1 MEFKDE
7 KEFSMTSNIRDNDQ
21 VLLLSP
27 KNKKKRKSFF
37 FHSPFFSDIHVHI
50 NEKSSIEVVH
60 SENVVG
66 HVGHSE
72 PR

>member
-1 MEFKDE
+1 M
-7 KEFSMTSNIRDNDQ
+7 IRFYCY
-21 VLLLSP
+21 LLRIK
-27 KNKKKRKSFF
+27 KNRKSFF